1 MLEAIIADEH
11 QDRVAARYRTIRSGF
26 GGEPDPRL
34 VDWLVGCSLQMPSWA
49 AVACYRTLLTTDLL
63 ADVPRVTQPVLQI
76 IGTADPVQSAKGARW
91 LEQQLPDARLVE
103 IPDCGHYPMLEA
115 ADAFDAALTKFLTA
129 E

>member
-1 MLEAIIADEH
+1 M
-11 QDRVAARYRTIRSGF
+11 
-26 GGEPDPRL
+26 
-34 VDWLVGCSLQMPSWA
+34 
-49 AVACYRTLLTTDLL
+49 TTDLL

-76 IGTADPVQSAKGARW
+76 IGTAEPVQSAKGARW